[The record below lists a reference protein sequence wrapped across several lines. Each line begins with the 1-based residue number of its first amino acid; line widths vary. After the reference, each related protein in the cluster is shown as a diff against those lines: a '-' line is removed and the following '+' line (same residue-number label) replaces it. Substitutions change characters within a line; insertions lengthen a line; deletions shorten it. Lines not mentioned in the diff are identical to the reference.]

1 MDTHTKKQLI
11 SSINNPAT
19 FEPIAKEAFDAADKN
34 HNGTI
39 DKKELELC
47 MKEVSSGLGLDAP
60 NQRAVENEFKKLDID
75 KNGVIDFNE
84 FKAFVKESMKKII
97 GNMS

>member
-1 MDTHTKKQLI
+1 MDATAKKQLI
-11 SSINNPAT
+11 LSINNPAT

-47 MKEVSSGLGLDAP
+47 MKDLAVHLGMNP
-60 NQRAVENEFKKLDID
+60 PSQKAVEKEFKKLDID
-75 KNGVIDFNE
+75 KSGNIDYDE
-84 FKAFVKESMKKII
+84 FKVFAK
-97 GNMS
+97 